1 MQTFTR
7 LLHKTLKAILL
18 ARKSLLFSKDEIWV
32 KKDKSSFDVTMR
44 SFDGAEICK
53 IVGLYLLD
61 KLSNLLG
68 KENVGLYRD
77 DGLAA
82 INSCSGPVLDRTRK
96 NIIALFKKEG
106 LNITIETNLA
116 ETDFL
121 DVTLNLVTGKYLPYR
136 KPNSDPLYINVKS
149 NHPPTIIKDL
159 PKMINKRLSDLSCNE
174 DEFKKAKP
182 LYENALKESGYK
194 AEMKY
199 ETSEN
204 TNNKTK
210 KRKILW
216 FNLPFSQSVKT
227 NIGKVFLKLVRK
239 HFPRHYKLHKFFITN
254 TLRLSYCCMKN
265 ISNITKQHNAT
276 ALSTSTTPKRLC
288 NCRNKDTCLLDG
300 SCLKLLHL

>member
-1 MQTFTR
+1 MG
-7 LLHKTLKAILL
+7 
-18 ARKSLLFSKDEIWV
+18 
-32 KKDKSSFDVTMR
+32 
-44 SFDGAEICK
+44 SFDGAEICE
-53 IVGLYLLD
+53 IVGLYLLSR
-61 KLSNLLG
+61 LSNLLG

-174 DEFKKAKP
+174 DEFKRAKP
-182 LYENALKESGYK
+182 LYENALKESRYK

-204 TNNKTK
+204 TKHKNRE
-210 KRKILW
+210 RKILW
-216 FNLPFSQSVKT
+216 FDPPFSQSVKT
-227 NIGKVFLKLVRK
+227 NIEKVFLKLVRK
-239 HFPRHYKLHKFFITN
+239 HFPRHHIIHKIFNTN
-254 TLRLSYCCMKN
+254 TLKLSYCCRKN
-265 ISNITKQHNAT
+265 ISNIIKQYNAT
-276 ALSTSTTPKRLC
+276 VLSTLTTPKRLC
-288 NCRNKDTCLLDG
+288 NCRNKDTCPLMG
-300 SCLKLLHL
+300 VA

>member
-1 MQTFTR
+1 MG
-7 LLHKTLKAILL
+7 
-18 ARKSLLFSKDEIWV
+18 
-32 KKDKSSFDVTMR
+32 
-44 SFDGAEICK
+44 SFDGAEICE

-204 TNNKTK
+204 TNNRNRH
-210 KRKILW
+210 RKIIW
-216 FNLPFSQSVKT
+216 FNPTFSQSVKT
-227 NIGKVFLKLVRK
+227 NIGKIFLK
-239 HFPRHYKLHKFFITN
+239 
-254 TLRLSYCCMKN
+254 
-265 ISNITKQHNAT
+265 
-276 ALSTSTTPKRLC
+276 
-288 NCRNKDTCLLDG
+288 
-300 SCLKLLHL
+300 